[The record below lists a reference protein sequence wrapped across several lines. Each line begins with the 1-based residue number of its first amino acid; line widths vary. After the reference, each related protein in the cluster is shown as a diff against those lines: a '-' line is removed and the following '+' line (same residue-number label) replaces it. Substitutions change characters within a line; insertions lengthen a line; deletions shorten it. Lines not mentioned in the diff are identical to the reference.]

1 MKEAKPKSFKQ
12 VFAKDVTAEVERVR
26 TYHLNDDDRTEV
38 EKDDVVEGQCRHAA
52 SSLNVSYIM
61 FGVCRSSL
69 RNDAGAFLE

>member
-38 EKDDVVEGQCRHAA
+38 EKDDGSRQSKKWKRQSKTITKT
-52 SSLNVSYIM
+52 SSGLKNGHQQIACL
-61 FGVCRSSL
+61 GH
-69 RNDAGAFLE
+69 EQ